1 MYVALALTATGRAFV
16 DSDPARAL
24 DAFRQALTVAQE
36 QRMAFWEARVPR
48 EAANLETTHGDV
60 DRGLEL
66 FDTAIDAYHRAGNI
80 ADLSAVLAE
89 LAVFFNRDEQPETAA
104 TVYGASSHY
113 PNENWVIGLP
123 VALDNL
129 PRRTRATPS
138 SASAS
143 PPGRRWTSA
152 TPYGIR
158 ARPDPSRPLG
168 ARAVV
173 AGNRVPDLGH
183 DGLQAAA
190 MDRWQE

>member
-129 PRRTRATPS
+129 
-138 SASAS
+138 
-143 PPGRRWTSA
+143 
-152 TPYGIR
+152 
-158 ARPDPSRPLG
+158 
-168 ARAVV
+168 RAV
-173 AGNRVPDLGH
+173 LGH
-183 DGLQAAA
+183 PLFGECVAAGAA
-190 MDRWQE
+190 MDIGDAVRYARDQIRLTRSEFRVSP